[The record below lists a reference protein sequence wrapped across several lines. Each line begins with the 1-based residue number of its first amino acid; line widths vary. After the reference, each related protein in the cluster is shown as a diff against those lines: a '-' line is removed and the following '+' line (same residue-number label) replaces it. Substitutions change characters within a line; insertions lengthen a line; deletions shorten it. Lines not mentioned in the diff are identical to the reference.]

1 MAGLLI
7 FSYAVSDKEIL
18 DEVISMIELC
28 FSEKVWYDVSYNG
41 KIWWRTSVASFSSVP
56 RILFSYPL
64 SLEKE
69 KLYITVSQK
78 EIPELCHHQEN
89 LFCNFWCVILIYAKG
104 LAKDILV
111 VVSPFL
117 YIDANCTP
125 HPSRQDI
132 GFFLVGR
139 CCSQHFIPGGY
150 FRFLVLLSVLFG
162 GNRWS
167 VFEILNPF

>member
-7 FSYAVSDKEIL
+7 FFICNFERKKIWKGLFLWLNYVLMKRFDTIFHTSEKFNEEIMLPHLPLFQNPLFLLCFLRERKAVYNGISEIL
-18 DEVISMIELC
+18 E
-28 FSEKVWYDVSYNG
+28 F
-41 KIWWRTSVASFSSVP
+41 
-56 RILFSYPL
+56 
-64 SLEKE
+64 
-69 KLYITVSQK
+69 
-78 EIPELCHHQEN
+78 CHHQDN

-117 YIDANCTP
+117 YIYANCTP

-150 FRFLVLLSVLFG
+150 FRFLVLLPVLFG
-162 GNRWS
+162 RNRWS
-167 VFEILNPF
+167 VFEIMNPF